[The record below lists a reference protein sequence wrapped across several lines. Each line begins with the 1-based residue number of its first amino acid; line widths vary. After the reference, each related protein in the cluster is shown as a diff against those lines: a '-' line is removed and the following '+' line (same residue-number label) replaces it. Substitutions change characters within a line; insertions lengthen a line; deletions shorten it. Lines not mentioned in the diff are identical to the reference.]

1 MANDVLKINPYKYI
15 VMRLFPLEKWGRELI
30 SGDGARAG
38 TVVGILINF

>member
-1 MANDVLKINPYKYI
+1 
-15 VMRLFPLEKWGRELI
+15 LEKWGRELI